1 MILGVKKL
9 LELVKKKKLVEN
21 LSKREL
27 KKPEGAGFDIRIGE
41 LYEVKGKGFLG
52 VEERETPEI
61 KLIAKVDELR
71 SSPPFTDARVFD
83 KKKSKTTTLPP
94 PTVFLRPR
102 TYYLMKTIEK
112 LNLPENLLA
121 LFTPRSTLYRS
132 GVYIFGGQTAPGY
145 QGELTTGIYNFRNE
159 KFELEM
165 GARVIHIMFF
175 EVKGKSNLYRGQW
188 QGGRVTTK
196 KKEKQL

>member
-9 LELVKKKKLVEN
+9 LKLVKTKKLIEN
-21 LSKREL
+21 LSEREL
-27 KKPEGAGFDIRIGE
+27 KNPEGAGFDLRIGE
-41 LYEVKGKGFLG
+41 LYQLKGGGFLG
-52 VEERETPEI
+52 IEERKTPEI
-61 KLIAKVDELR
+61 KLIAK
-71 SSPPFTDARVFD
+71 FD
-83 KKKSKTTTLPP
+83 KKKPKKI
-94 PTVFLRPR
+94 FLQPR

-145 QGELTTGIYNFRNE
+145 QGELTTGIYNFRDE

-165 GARVIHIMFF
+165 GSRVIHIMFF
-175 EVKGKSNLYRGQW
+175 EVKGKSSLYRGQW
-188 QGGRVTTK
+188 QGGRITTK
-196 KKEKQL
+196 KKEKQI

>member
-9 LELVKKKKLVEN
+9 LKLVKEKKLVGN
-21 LSKREL
+21 LSEREL
-27 KKPEGAGFDIRIGE
+27 KNPEGAGFDLRIGE
-41 LYEVKGKGFLG
+41 LYEIKGKGFLG
-52 VEERETPEI
+52 IEERETPDI
-61 KLIAKVDELR
+61 KLIAKYDE
-71 SSPPFTDARVFD
+71 
-83 KKKSKTTTLPP
+83 KKIKKF
-94 PTVFLRPR
+94 FLKPK
-102 TYYLMKTIEK
+102 TYYLMKTVEK

-145 QGELTTGIYNFRNE
+145 QGELTTGIYNFRDK

-165 GARVIHIMFF
+165 GSRVIHIMFF
-175 EVKGKSNLYRGQW
+175 EVKGKSSLYRGQW

-196 KKEKQL
+196 KRENQI

>member
-1 MILGVKKL
+1 MVIGIKKL
-9 LELVKKKKLVEN
+9 LELVKTKNLVEN
-21 LSKREL
+21 LSEREL
-27 KKPEGAGFDIRIGE
+27 KSPEGAGFDIRLGE
-41 LYEVKGKGFLG
+41 LYEVSGKGFLG
-52 VEERETPEI
+52 VDERETPKI
-61 KLIAKVDELR
+61 KLVAKYNKKR
-71 SSPPFTDARVFD
+71 
-83 KKKSKTTTLPP
+83 KKK
-94 PTVFLRPR
+94 VVLRPR
-102 TYYLMKTIEK
+102 TYYLMKTVEK

-145 QGELTTGIYNFRNE
+145 KGELTTGIYNFRDE

-188 QGGRVTTK
+188 QGGRITTK
-196 KKEKQL
+196 KKEKQI